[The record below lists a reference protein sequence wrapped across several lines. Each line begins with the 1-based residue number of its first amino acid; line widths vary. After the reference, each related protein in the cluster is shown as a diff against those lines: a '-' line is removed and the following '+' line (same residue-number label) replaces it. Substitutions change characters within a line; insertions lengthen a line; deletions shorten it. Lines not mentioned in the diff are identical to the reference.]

1 MEKVEIVEVGPRDG
15 LQNIGPF
22 IPTDVKV
29 ELIRKLL
36 AAGFKRLELGSFVS
50 AKAIPQ
56 MSDMEKVKEAL
67 GPLPGIRGMALV
79 PNMKGAERAVAAG
92 FTELIFVIS
101 MSEAHNVSNV
111 RRPIAESIADLRAM
125 LRQID
130 PDRKLKIR
138 VGLAT
143 SFHCP
148 FQGVM
153 QEDAVLE
160 VASRVV
166 GIRDGFELAI
176 SDTTGMA
183 LPTHVKSLC
192 GRMIRE
198 FGSSA
203 TFCFHGHDTAGFGV
217 ANVLAAMEAGIVSFD
232 AAVAGL
238 GGCPFAPGATG
249 NVATED
255 LVYLFSRMGVKTGID
270 LDKLLD
276 AGDFAAGLPGALM
289 ASHARAIPRERL
301 FAGSAS
307 RPAAA

>member
-1 MEKVEIVEVGPRDG
+1 MDKVEIVEVGPRDG
-15 LQNIGPF
+15 LQNIATF
-22 IPTDVKV
+22 IPTETKV

-50 AKAIPQ
+50 PKAVPQ
-56 MSDMEKVKEAL
+56 MRDMEDVVKAL
-67 GPLPGIRGMALV
+67 GPLPGIGGMALV
-79 PNMKGAERAVAAG
+79 PNTKGAERAIAAG
-92 FTELIFVIS
+92 FNDLIFVIS
-101 MSEAHNVSNV
+101 MSNAHNMSNV
-111 RRPIAESIADLRAM
+111 RRPTADSIEDLRTM
-125 LRQID
+125 LAQID
-130 PDRKLKIR
+130 PQRRLKVR

-143 SFHCP
+143 TFHCP

-153 QEDAVLE
+153 PEDDVLE
-160 VASRVV
+160 TVRKIVK
-166 GIRDGFELAI
+166 IRDGFELAI

-183 LPTHVKSLC
+183 LPSHVKSLC
-192 GRMIRE
+192 ARMIKE

-217 ANVLAAMEAGIVSFD
+217 ANVLAALDAGIASFD
-232 AAVAGL
+232 SAVAGL

-255 LVYLFSRMGVKTGID
+255 LVYLFARMGIATGID
-270 LDKLLD
+270 LDRLLD
-276 AGDFAAGLPGALM
+276 AGDFASKLPGAVM

-301 FAGSAS
+301 FAGSAC